1 MIQHSTRCTGV
12 LRGSTI
18 RPTSADCTRLVSY
31 FTAEGKHQ
39 NCVCSYDCDVKAT
52 RTQQRR
58 DVLGA
63 VPWPWPITHRQRWA
77 GCVRTA
83 PEVVDERGW
92 ESGRGDP
99 E

>member
-1 MIQHSTRCTGV
+1 MIQHSTRCTGE

-18 RPTSADCTRLVSY
+18 HPTSRDCTRRVSY
-31 FTAEGKHQ
+31 CTAEGKHQ

-63 VPWPWPITHRQRWA
+63 VPWPRRITHRQRWA
-77 GCVRTA
+77 GCARTA
-83 PEVVDERGW
+83 LEVVDEWGW
-92 ESGRGDP
+92 ESGEGDS